1 VSFIEKASRL
11 YEQKRSAV
19 LAATALEMYVRR
31 LLRLFVCIFAASL
44 VAGLN
49 HAEIDHGANGEGGK
63 NRRDGGLR
71 DD

>member
-1 VSFIEKASRL
+1 
-11 YEQKRSAV
+11 
-19 LAATALEMYVRR
+19 

-44 VAGLN
+44 VAGRN